1 MTPSTSLDRIT
12 MLRDQLRHHN
22 HRYHVLDDPTISD
35 AEYDTLMRELRAL
48 EEQYPE
54 LVTPDS
60 PTQRVGA
67 AAAER
72 FAKVQHPQPMLSLG
86 NAFDEA
92 DLRAWRD
99 RIVKLLGAEAK
110 LAYVVE
116 PKIDGLAMAITYV
129 DGTLAVA
136 ATRGD
141 GLVGEDV
148 TANVRTVKSVP
159 LTLHA
164 YEQAG
169 IGLPT
174 RIEVRGEIYMRI
186 ADFERLNAQQAAVAS
201 ANPSGPSAKIFAN
214 PRNGAAGSLRQL
226 DPGITASR
234 PLRFFAYGVGP
245 VEGVTLR
252 SQWETLQMLRGLG
265 FPVNPDIRRLED
277 FDEVIARCHEWMAL
291 RDTLPYEADG
301 VVIKVDSFAQQREL
315 GVVARDPRWAIAF
328 KFPAREA
335 TTTLQAIV
343 VNVGRT
349 GKLNPN
355 AILEPVTI
363 GGVTVSNATLH
374 NEDYVVS
381 RDIRIGD
388 RVTIKRAGDV
398 IPQVIGPITAT
409 RTGSEQPWHMP
420 THCPVC
426 NTPVVRHPGE
436 ADTYCPN
443 RYCPEQIVRS
453 VEHWVSQGAMD
464 IVGMGERQARQ
475 FVERGL
481 IKDVADLYL
490 LTADSFA
497 GIEGYGPRRI
507 QNLLTGIDV
516 SRQRPLARLIFA
528 LGIAN
533 VGSTLA
539 TTLAQHYRSLEAL
552 LEVAVAELEAIEGIG
567 PHVAENIASYF
578 ADAENRALIAKLRQ
592 VGVQTEQSGP
602 IQHVAADGAFK
613 DKTVVITGT
622 LAGMTRE
629 QVAELIQQAGGKVTG
644 SVTKK
649 TNYLVVGEEPGGS
662 KYTRAQQLGIPL
674 LDEAALLQ
682 MLDTSA
688 LDEVEPAA
696 PTADSSPGA
705 GQSGSDALPAADGQ
719 LSLDV

>member
-1 MTPSTSLDRIT
+1 
-12 MLRDQLRHHN
+12 MLRDELRQHN
-22 HRYHVLDDPTISD
+22 YRYHVLDDPLISD
-35 AEYDTLMRELRAL
+35 AEYDALMRELRAL
-48 EEQYPE
+48 EEQHPE
-54 LVTPDS
+54 LITPDS

-72 FAKVQHPQPMLSLG
+72 FAKVQHPLPMLSLG
-86 NAFDEA
+86 NAFDED

-99 RIVKLLGAEAK
+99 RVVKLLGADAK
-110 LAYVVE
+110 ISYVVE
-116 PKIDGLAMAITYV
+116 PKIDGLAMAITYS
-129 DGTLAVA
+129 DGKLAVA

-159 LTLHA
+159 LALHPDGQNA
-164 YEQAG
+164 SVV
-169 IGLPT
+169 PS

-186 ADFERLNAQQAAVAS
+186 ADFERMNAQQAAAAS
-201 ANPSGPSAKIFAN
+201 ANPDGPPAKIFAN

-226 DPGITASR
+226 DPTITASR
-234 PLRFFAYGVGP
+234 PLRFFAYAVGP
-245 VEGVTLR
+245 VEGITLR
-252 SQWETLQMLRGLG
+252 SQWETLQTLRGLG
-265 FPVNPDIRRLED
+265 FPINPDIRRLDD
-277 FDEVIARCHEWMAL
+277 FDAVIERCREWMAL
-291 RDTLPYEADG
+291 RDTLAYEADG
-301 VVIKVDSFAQQREL
+301 VVIKVDSFAQQAEL

-335 TTTLQAIV
+335 TTTLKAIV

-398 IPQVIGPITAT
+398 IPQVIGPITAA
-409 RTGSEQPWHMP
+409 RTGDEQPWRMP
-420 THCPVC
+420 ERCPIC
-426 NTPVVRHPGE
+426 DTPVVRHAGE

-453 VEHWVSQGAMD
+453 VEHFVSQGAMD

-475 FVERGL
+475 FVERGM
-481 IKDVADLYL
+481 IKDVADLYT
-490 LTADSFA
+490 LTVESFA
-497 GIEGYGPRRI
+497 GIEGYGPKRI
-507 QNLLTGIDV
+507 QNLLTGIET
-516 SRQRPLARLIFA
+516 SRRRPLPRLIFA

-539 TTLAQHYRSLEAL
+539 ATLAQHYRSLEAL
-552 LEVAVAELEAIEGIG
+552 AEASAAELEAIEGIG
-567 PHVAENIASYF
+567 PLVAEKIAGYF
-578 ADAENRALIAKLRQ
+578 ADAENRALIAKLRE
-592 VGVQTEQSGP
+592 VGVQTEQEAFVAPRRTDGP
-602 IQHVAADGAFK
+602 LK
-613 DKTVVITGT
+613 DKTLVITGA
-622 LAGMTRE
+622 LSGMTRE
-629 QVAELIQQAGGKVTG
+629 QAAELIQQAGGKVTG

-649 TNYLVVGEEPGGS
+649 TAYLVVGEEPGGS
-662 KYTRAQQLGIPL
+662 KYAKAQQLGIPL

-682 MLDTSA
+682 LLDTSG
-688 LDEVEPAA
+688 LDDAGTDAA
-696 PTADSSPGA
+696 AADQQTAP
-705 GQSGSDALPAADGQ
+705 PAADDPPPDDPGQ
-719 LSLDV
+719 LTLDL

>member
-1 MTPSTSLDRIT
+1 MPPSTPLDRIT
-12 MLRDQLRHHN
+12 ILRDELRQHN
-22 HRYHVLDDPTISD
+22 YRYHVLDDPTVSD
-35 AEYDTLMRELRAL
+35 AEYDALMRELRAL
-48 EEQYPE
+48 EEQHPE
-54 LVTPDS
+54 LITPDS

-67 AAAER
+67 PAAER

-99 RIVKLLGAEAK
+99 RVVKLLGTDAK
-110 LAYVVE
+110 IAYVVE

-129 DGTLAVA
+129 EGKLAVA

-141 GLVGEDV
+141 GLIGEDV

-159 LTLHA
+159 LALHTD
-164 YEQAG
+164 EQRAPR
-169 IGLPT
+169 LPK

-186 ADFERLNAQQAAVAS
+186 ADFERMNAQQAAAAS
-201 ANPSGPSAKIFAN
+201 ANPNGPPAKLFAN

-226 DPGITASR
+226 DPGITAGR

-252 SQWETLQMLRGLG
+252 SQSEALETLRGLG
-265 FPVNPDIRRLED
+265 FPINPDIRRLED
-277 FDEVIARCHEWMAL
+277 FDQVIERCRAWMSK
-291 RDTLPYEADG
+291 RDELPYEADG
-301 VVIKVDSFAQQREL
+301 VVIKVDSFAQQTEL

-335 TTTLQAIV
+335 TTTLHAIV

-355 AILEPVTI
+355 ALLEPVTL

-398 IPQVIGPITAT
+398 IPQVIGPIVAA
-409 RTGSEQPWHMP
+409 RTGQEQPWRMP
-420 THCPVC
+420 SHCPVC
-426 NTPVVRHPGE
+426 NTAVERRAGE

-475 FVERGL
+475 FVEREL
-481 IKDVADLYL
+481 IKDVADLYTL
-490 LTADSFA
+490 QAESFA
-497 GIEGYGPRRI
+497 GIEGYGPKRI
-507 QNLLTGIDV
+507 QNLLTGINV
-516 SRQRPLARLIFA
+516 SRRRPLARLIFA

-539 TTLAQHYRSLEAL
+539 ATLAQHYRSLEL
-552 LEVAVAELEAIEGIG
+552 LADATAADLEAIDGIG
-567 PHVAENIASYF
+567 PLVAERIAAYF
-578 ADAENRALIAKLRQ
+578 ADAENRALITKLRD
-592 VGVQTEQSGP
+592 VGVQTEQDTP
-602 IQHVAADGAFK
+602 VARPAADGPLK
-613 DKTVVITGT
+613 DKTLVITGA
-622 LAGMTRE
+622 LANLTRE
-629 QVAELIQQAGGKVTG
+629 QAAELIQQAGGKVTG

-649 TNYLVVGEEPGGS
+649 TDYLIVGEEPGGS
-662 KYTRAQQLGIPL
+662 KYTKAQQLGIAL
-674 LDEAALLQ
+674 LDEAALMQL
-682 MLDTSA
+682 LDTSA
-688 LDEVEPAA
+688 LDEAERAAPADDPPPAA
-696 PTADSSPGA
+696 QD
-705 GQSGSDALPAADGQ
+705 L
-719 LSLDV
+719 LDLDL